1 MRSLNRS
8 AVVQLSE
15 VLVWLCSCLKCMVC
29 VGGVCAGVSG
39 EGSTGEGTSEQGRHR
54 KSISGGPVFVIE
66 DDDEEDMGEEGGP
79 PRSPVNAQVRREVK

>member
-15 VLVWLCSCLKCMVC
+15 VLVRRVLGL
-29 VGGVCAGVSG
+29 CAGVSG

-66 DDDEEDMGEEGGP
+66 DDEEDMGEEGGP
-79 PRSPVNAQVRREVK
+79 PRSPVNAQVSEVK